1 MFVVSLCF
9 SKEGPAF
16 PEQLVDDLLTGNVVF
31 LCGAGVSAP
40 QLPGFE
46 GLVKQ
51 CFDRLNLEMSTSE
64 QKSFE
69 DGRFEEVLG
78 SLSRRIVD
86 PNDMIRT
93 VVQLLQ
99 PPTEPDLTNHR
110 TILRLSRNLDNRP
123 VIVTTNFD
131 TMLEKALLNV
141 DDAKQ
146 VRALSFAGQ
155 DLPSPGSAG
164 FGGIIH
170 LHGRVAD
177 GHIELEETPLV
188 VTSADYGDAYMRSG
202 WASRFLFDLC
212 RCKTIVLVG
221 YSAGDA
227 PVRYFLNVLE
237 ADRQR
242 FPDLRPVYA
251 LDAVDAREEADIRW
265 GALAVTP
272 IVYERVID
280 SLTGRK
286 SHSALWRDLDQLA
299 DVVER
304 PRTTRRIWAHA
315 ILIKSFAAAEPAEI
329 DRVLWLL
336 SGHQDLWSVAITT
349 IDDPAWFGFFIDRK
363 LWSDQDT
370 AWIVATWLSRDFESV
385 HRFRLA
391 ITWLERFGEPFANV
405 ITSRISQANNLPE
418 FWVRAWRLL
427 AISQPR
433 RDMILE
439 NQSYMTQNR
448 LRGSVVLNADLHL
461 AVRLLTPILRLKANF
476 YTPHKNPELN
486 SPDQLTDLFWP
497 NWTVQDMDG
506 AKGIIDALIAVP
518 QPGVIMAIAT
528 AKLQEV
534 IGASLDI
541 VKIDEDFDTTHSSV
555 PSVEPHAQNEHHD
568 GVIFL
573 IQLLAQLLPAV
584 AQNDRNEA
592 RSLAETWRQMP
603 GPLGIRLWL
612 HALRDGGIFT
622 ADEAIT
628 GLETLPLNMFWSIRR
643 EFALV
648 IRDRAADADSAQVKQ
663 LERRILSEG
672 DSYYT
677 RYTIE
682 KGQVDWR
689 SHARDAEVWLRL
701 NMLGAAGALSKAGVA
716 ELAAIKRRRDYL
728 DREVEERDF
737 FRSYTTGVRT
747 VIGNALPITEA
758 ADDERLEV
766 ARAIIHNPDIEKQM
780 GWSVYCRTDPS
791 GAFDT
796 LRKAPL
802 DASNAPLW
810 SDLIGSLS
818 YPQEKRDSITH
829 ELVISIFLALE
840 PATDSFLGLI
850 IGRVS
855 DLYSSF
861 PRQELPKRT
870 AWWPRLF
877 ASALAHDNS
886 PLGKSRKLYD
896 DAINSPG
903 GRLTEAVLVDIERNR
918 KANDPISQNLLDAI
932 VQAASAEG
940 RQGTMARAVLV
951 NAAGFVLTIEGQNVT
966 GILDAALGGATDEG
980 VALRAILVNQARLSI
995 VASQA
1000 FAKHILR
1007 GVIEV
1012 DGRGQAA
1019 SNAAAKIMAPALS
1032 IIRNEK
1038 DADCWGITLADTT
1051 YGLRNGP
1058 PALREG
1064 AANILQQ
1071 WINQIEGGPAAAWRT
1086 AIGPLLAK
1094 VWPRERALREKEL
1107 TRHFSGL
1114 AVNSGD
1120 AFPEALEH
1128 LLPYLTRLEGHGNLY
1143 GIEQSASPEQFPR
1156 ETLTLLWQLFG
1167 PGTTS
1172 NLYGVPNILERM
1184 IESDPSI
1191 EFDRRLQWL
1200 DQRAVRYE

>member
-1 MFVVSLCF
+1 MSLCF

-16 PEQLVDDLLTGNVVF
+16 PEQLVDALLTGDVVF

-86 PNDMIRT
+86 PVDMTRT
-93 VVQLLQ
+93 VVELLQ
-99 PPTEPDLTNHR
+99 PPTQPDLTHHR

-131 TMLEKALLNV
+131 TMLEKALLDV
-141 DDAKQ
+141 DCAKQ

-155 DLPSPGSAG
+155 DLPSPGSSG

-177 GHIELEETPLV
+177 KHIELEETPLV

-251 LDAVDAREEADIRW
+251 LDAVDVRGEADVRW
-265 GALAVTP
+265 GALAVEP
-272 IVYERVID
+272 IVYERVTD
-280 SLTGRK
+280 SATGK
-286 SHSALWRDLDQLA
+286 KNHSALWRDLDQLA

-304 PRTTRRIWAHA
+304 PRTIRRTWAQA
-315 ILIKSFAAAEPAEI
+315 ILVKSFAAAEPAEL
-329 DRVLWLL
+329 DRILWLL
-336 SGHQDLWSVAITT
+336 NGHQDLWSIAITT
-349 IDDPAWFGFFIDRK
+349 IDDAAWFDFFVDRK

-370 AWIVATWLSRDFESV
+370 AWIVATWVARDFESV
-385 HRFRLA
+385 HRFGLA
-391 ITWLERFGEPFANV
+391 TAWLGQFGQPFANV
-405 ITSRISQANNLPE
+405 IASRVFQATGLPD

-427 AISQPR
+427 SISQSR
-433 RDMILE
+433 QDVKLE
-439 NQSYMTQNR
+439 NQFYAAQNR
-448 LRGSVVLNADLHL
+448 LRGSVVLNADLHM
-461 AVRLLTPILRLKANF
+461 AVGLLTPILRLKANF
-476 YTPHKNPELN
+476 YTLN
-486 SPDQLTDLFWP
+486 SERELSFPNRLTDLFWS
-497 NWTVQDMDG
+497 NWTVADMGG
-506 AKGIIDALIAVP
+506 APGLVEALIAVP
-518 QPGVIMAIAT
+518 QPGVIMAIAM

-534 IGASLDI
+534 VGMSLDI
-541 VKIDEDFDTTHSSV
+541 DGIGEDFDINDSSV

-568 GVIFL
+568 GVVFL
-573 IQLLAQLLPAV
+573 TQLLAQLLPAV
-584 AQNDRNEA
+584 AHANRGEG
-592 RSLAETWRQMP
+592 RSMAETWRHMP
-603 GPLGIRLWL
+603 GVLGTRLWL
-612 HALRDGGIFT
+612 HALRNSTLFA
-622 ADEAIT
+622 ADEAFS

-648 IRDRAADADSAQVKQ
+648 LRDRATDADPALVTRI
-663 LERRILSEG
+663 EWRILTEG
-672 DSYYT
+672 DTYYS

-682 KGQVDWR
+682 EGQADWR

-701 NMLGAAGALSKAGVA
+701 NMLGAAGVLSEAGLA

-737 FRSYTTGVRT
+737 FRSYSTGVRA
-747 VIGNALPITEA
+747 VIGNALPITDA
-758 ADDERLEV
+758 ADDDRLEV
-766 ARAIIHNPDIEKQM
+766 AREIIHSTDIEKQL
-780 GWSVYCRTDPS
+780 GWGVYCRTDPS

-796 LRKAPL
+796 LMKASL

-810 SDLIGSLS
+810 NDLIGSLS
-818 YPQEKRDSITH
+818 FPQEERDSNTH
-829 ELVISIFLALE
+829 QLIISIFVALE
-840 PATDSFLGLI
+840 PATESFLALI
-850 IGRVS
+850 IARLS
-855 DLYSSF
+855 DLYTSF
-861 PRQELPKRT
+861 PRQKVPKIT

-877 ASALAHDNS
+877 ASAIAHDNS
-886 PLGKSRKLYD
+886 PLDENRKLLD
-896 DAINSPG
+896 DAINSPA
-903 GRLTEAVLVDIERNR
+903 GRLTEAALLDIERSR

-932 VQAASAEG
+932 AQAAGAEG
-940 RQGTMARAVLV
+940 RQGTLARAVLV
-951 NAAGFVLTIEGQNVT
+951 NAAGFVLTIEGQNVA
-966 GILDAALGGATDEG
+966 GMLDAALDGATAEG
-980 VALRAILVNQARLSI
+980 VALRAVLVNQARVSI
-995 VASQA
+995 VTSQA
-1000 FAKHILR
+1000 FGKHILR

-1012 DGRGQAA
+1012 DGRGHAA

-1032 IIRNEK
+1032 IIRKEK
-1038 DADCWGITLADTT
+1038 GADSWGISIADTAQ
-1051 YGLRNGP
+1051 GLRNGP

-1064 AANILQQ
+1064 AASILVQ
-1071 WINQIEGGPAAAWRT
+1071 WINQIEGGPAAAWRNS
-1086 AIGPLLAK
+1086 IGPLLAK

-1114 AVNSGD
+1114 AVNSAD
-1120 AFPEALEH
+1120 AFPEALEQ

-1143 GIEQSASPEQFPR
+1143 AIEKSAAPEKFPR
-1156 ETLTLLWQLFG
+1156 ETLVLLWQLFG
-1167 PGTTS
+1167 PGSSS

-1184 IESDPSI
+1184 IGSEPSI
-1191 EFDRRLQWL
+1191 ELDRRLQWL

>member
-1 MFVVSLCF
+1 MSLCF

-16 PEQLVDDLLTGNVVF
+16 PEQLVDALLTGDVVF

-86 PNDMIRT
+86 PVDMIRT
-93 VVQLLQ
+93 VVELLQ
-99 PPTEPDLTNHR
+99 PPAQPDLTHHR

-131 TMLEKALLNV
+131 TMLEKALLDV
-141 DDAKQ
+141 DGAKQ

-177 GHIELEETPLV
+177 EHIELEETPLV

-221 YSAGDA
+221 YSASDA

-251 LDAVDAREEADIRW
+251 LDAVDAREEADVRW
-265 GALAVTP
+265 GALAVEP
-272 IVYERVID
+272 IVYERVTD
-280 SLTGRK
+280 SATGK
-286 SHSALWRDLDQLA
+286 KNHSALWRDLDQLA

-304 PRTTRRIWAHA
+304 PRTTRRTWAQA
-315 ILIKSFAAAEPAEI
+315 ILAKSFAAVEPAEL

-349 IDDPAWFGFFIDRK
+349 IDDATWFDFFVDRK
-363 LWSDQDT
+363 LWSDQDA
-370 AWIVATWLSRDFESV
+370 AWIVATWLARDFESV

-391 ITWLERFGEPFANV
+391 ITWLERFGQPFATV
-405 ITSRISQANNLPE
+405 IASRVVQTNGLPD

-433 RDMILE
+433 RDMRLE
-439 NQSYMTQNR
+439 NQSYTTQNR
-448 LRGSVVLNADLHL
+448 LRGPVVLNADLHM
-461 AVRLLTPILRLKANF
+461 AVGLLTPVLRLKANL
-476 YTPHKNPELN
+476 YTLHSERELELN
-486 SPDQLTDLFWP
+486 FPERLTDLFWP

-506 AKGIIDALIAVP
+506 APGLVDALIEVP
-518 QPGVIMAIAT
+518 QPGAIMAIAM

-534 IGASLDI
+534 VGMSLDI
-541 VKIDEDFDTTHSSV
+541 DGIGEDFDINDSSV

-568 GVIFL
+568 GVVFL

-584 AQNDRNEA
+584 ARADRGEG
-592 RSLAETWRQMP
+592 RSLAETWRHMP
-603 GPLGIRLWL
+603 GALGSRLWL
-612 HALRDGGIFT
+612 HALRNATLFA

-628 GLETLPLNMFWSIRR
+628 GLETLSLNMFWSVRR

-648 IRDRAADADSAQVKQ
+648 LRDRATDADPALVTRI
-663 LERRILSEG
+663 ERRILTEG
-672 DSYYT
+672 DAYYT

-682 KGQVDWR
+682 EGQVDWR

-701 NMLGAAGALSKAGVA
+701 NMLGAAGVLSEAGVA

-737 FRSYTTGVRT
+737 FRSYSTGVRT
-747 VIGNALPITEA
+747 VIGNALPITDA
-758 ADDERLEV
+758 ADDERLVV
-766 ARAIIHNPDIEKQM
+766 ARAIIHSPDIEKQL

-796 LRKAPL
+796 LRKASL

-810 SDLIGSLS
+810 SALIGSLS
-818 YPQEKRDSITH
+818 FPQEERDSTIH
-829 ELVISIFLALE
+829 GLVISIFVALE
-840 PATDSFLGLI
+840 PATESFLALI
-850 IGRVS
+850 IGRLS

-861 PRQELPKRT
+861 PRQAVPKIS

-877 ASALAHDNS
+877 ASAIAHDNS
-886 PLGKSRKLYD
+886 PLDESRKLYD

-903 GRLTEAVLVDIERNR
+903 GRLTEAALVDIERSR
-918 KANDPISQNLLDAI
+918 QANEPISQNLLDAI
-932 VQAASAEG
+932 AQAAGAEG
-940 RQGTMARAVLV
+940 RQGTLARAVLV
-951 NAAGFVLTIEGQNVT
+951 NAAGFVLTIEGQNVA
-966 GILDAALGGATDEG
+966 GMLDAALGDATAEG
-980 VALRAILVNQARLSI
+980 VALRAVLVNQARLSV

-1000 FAKHILR
+1000 FGKHILR
-1007 GVIEV
+1007 GAIEV

-1019 SNAAAKIMAPALS
+1019 STAAAKIMAPALS
-1032 IIRNEK
+1032 IIRKEK
-1038 DADCWGITLADTT
+1038 DADCWGITLADTAQA
-1051 YGLRNGP
+1051 LRNGP

-1064 AANILQQ
+1064 AANILMQ

-1086 AIGPLLAK
+1086 SIGPLLAK

-1114 AVNSGD
+1114 AVNSAD
-1120 AFPEALEH
+1120 AFPEALEQ

-1143 GIEQSASPEQFPR
+1143 AIEQSASPEQFPR

-1184 IESDPSI
+1184 IGSEPSI